1 MVTTVEPQRRCI
13 HCRHLE
19 AVNQSSGFK
28 EMLQTF
34 RFALVRVCE
43 AFRVD
48 IGH

>member
-19 AVNQSSGFK
+19 AVNHSSGFK

-34 RFALVRVCE
+34 KFALVDVCGV
-43 AFRVD
+43 FRVET
-48 IGH
+48 GH